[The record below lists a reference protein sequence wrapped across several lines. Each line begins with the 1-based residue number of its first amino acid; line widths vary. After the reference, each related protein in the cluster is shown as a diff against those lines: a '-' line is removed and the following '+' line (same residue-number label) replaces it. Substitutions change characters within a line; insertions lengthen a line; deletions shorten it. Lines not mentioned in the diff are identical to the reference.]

1 MRHVS
6 QRSKVSNSSGRT
18 KDSKGSQESK
28 DSHASKATKTS
39 HRSNGSKR
47 SNNSQR
53 PSLTGSGSVNT
64 LVGSALERKEA
75 YQDTIPE
82 QVDTFERLTELRK
95 LMAKDNL
102 DYYIVPSEDAHQS
115 EYTAENDKRRQWITG
130 FTGSA
135 GQAIVSR
142 TASYLVTDSRYWLQ
156 AEKEL
161 DPNWVLIRAGTPSGP
176 RNWVDWLTDRVNESR
191 VGIDA
196 RMLSNETATQLYPL
210 LQEKKSKL
218 VYPSQNLI
226 DLIWEGKPPRS
237 KNKIYVQPIEYTGK
251 DASKKLTQVRD
262 WIKNQPPSNASSRG
276 PPQPSQLHVGT
287 LVSNLAC
294 IAYVLNLRGDDVPF
308 NPVFTSYLYI
318 GLDRAILF
326 IEQEKVEAPVRE
338 YLQNLKVETR
348 DYNGIW
354 SFLRT
359 REWGEGRVLISPQT
373 SYAISL
379 MLTHYRY
386 TVVPSLIEE
395 MKSVK
400 NEVEIQGLKRAY
412 LRDGA
417 CYVQFLAW
425 LEEKMSK
432 GFQISEWEAAWR
444 LTEFRSKTKNY
455 MGLAYENI
463 SAAGPNAALPHY
475 KPLKSESIFID
486 KDTPYLNDSGGQ
498 YRDGTCDTTRTMHYG
513 RPTQEQS
520 EAYTRVLQGHIAID
534 TAIFPKGT
542 AGAQLDVLARKNLWQ
557 DGLNYLHGTGHG
569 VGSFLN
575 VHEGL
580 HSFNSQVPLTRGHI
594 LTNEPGYYRAGEFGI
609 RIESVLVV
617 RDVHT
622 KHADP
627 DQTWL
632 GFERLTCVPIQTR
645 MVVEAMLS
653 REEKEW
659 LREHNRACLV
669 ALEGLL
675 RDDKRALKWLRREA
689 ERPIGVAPAGPGGV
703 IIDWD

>member
-1 MRHVS
+1 MS
-6 QRSKVSNSSGRT
+6 QRSKS
-18 KDSKGSQESK
+18 
-28 DSHASKATKTS
+28 SHASKQSKDSQASRGTNLS
-39 HRSNGSKR
+39 GGSKR

-53 PSLTGSGSVNT
+53 PSLTGSGSINT
-64 LVGSALERKEA
+64 LVGSALERKDA
-75 YQDTIPE
+75 YQDPIRE
-82 QVDTFERLTELRK
+82 HVDTYARLAELRK

-102 DYYIVPSEDAHQS
+102 DYYVVPSEDAHQS
-115 EYTAENDKRRQWITG
+115 EYTAEADKRREWITN
-130 FTGSA
+130 FSGSA
-135 GQAIVSR
+135 GQAIISK
-142 TASYLVTDSRYWLQ
+142 TAAYFVTDSRYWLQ
-156 AEKEL
+156 AEQEL
-161 DPNWVLIRAGTPSGP
+161 DQNWVLIRTGMSSGP
-176 RNWVDWLTDRVNESR
+176 RNWVDWISDRASESR
-191 VGIDA
+191 VGVDA
-196 RMLSNETATQLYPL
+196 RMISTEAAQQLYPL
-210 LQEKKSKL
+210 LQAKRSKL

-226 DLIWEGKPPRS
+226 DLIWEGKPMRS
-237 KNKIYVQPIEYTGK
+237 KNKIFVQPIEYTGK
-251 DASKKLTQVRD
+251 DASKKFFQVRD
-262 WIKNQPPSNASSRG
+262 WIRNYNPSGTSPSKNAPPPS
-276 PPQPSQLHVGT
+276 QQHVGT
-287 LVSNLAC
+287 LVTNLAS

-308 NPVFTSYLYI
+308 NPVFVSYLYI

-326 IEQEKVEAPVRE
+326 VEQEKIEVPVRE
-338 YLQNLKVETR
+338 YLQNLRVELR

-359 REWGEGRVLISPQT
+359 REWGEGKMIISAQT

-386 TVVPSLIEE
+386 SLAPSIIEE

-425 LEEKMSK
+425 LDEKMSK
-432 GFQISEWEAAWR
+432 GFAITEWEAAWR
-444 LTEFRSKTKNY
+444 LTEFRRKAKNY

-475 KPLKSESIFID
+475 HPLKSTSSTID
-486 KDTPYLNDSGGQ
+486 KETPYLNDSGGQ
-498 YRDGTCDTTRTMHYG
+498 YRDGTCDTTRTVHFG
-513 RPTQEQS
+513 RPTPEQS

-534 TAIFPKGT
+534 TAIFPRGT
-542 AGAQLDVLARKNLWQ
+542 TGAQLDVLARKNLWQ

-580 HSFNSQVPLTRGHI
+580 YGFSSNVPLTRGHV
-594 LTNEPGYYRAGEFGI
+594 LTNEPGYYKNGEFGI

-622 KHADP
+622 KHTDP
-627 DQTWL
+627 DQSWL

-645 MVVEAMLS
+645 MVLENMLS
-653 REEKEW
+653 KEEKEW
-659 LREHNRACLV
+659 LREHNRACLNT
-669 ALEGLL
+669 LEGLL

-703 IIDWD
+703 IIDWGE